1 MIPRILPAKTTGGR
15 CWMLVDDNQEILSLL
30 VDTVTNIF
38 GVEVVAYQLPAE
50 ALAAFQTE
58 PERFQ
63 CVITDLEMPG
73 MNGFELCDPL
83 HEISPRIHVLLATG
97 SEYVTVAE
105 ARAKGFCGMLP
116 KPFSSAALRRE
127 ITLLQADE

>member
-1 MIPRILPAKTTGGR
+1 MKP
-15 CWMLVDDNQEILSLL
+15 LL
-30 VDTVTNIF
+30 VGSQGICEDH
-38 GVEVVAYQLPAE
+38 PALSGLR
-50 ALAAFQTE
+50 A
-58 PERFQ
+58 
-63 CVITDLEMPG
+63 
-73 MNGFELCDPL
+73 GFELCDHL